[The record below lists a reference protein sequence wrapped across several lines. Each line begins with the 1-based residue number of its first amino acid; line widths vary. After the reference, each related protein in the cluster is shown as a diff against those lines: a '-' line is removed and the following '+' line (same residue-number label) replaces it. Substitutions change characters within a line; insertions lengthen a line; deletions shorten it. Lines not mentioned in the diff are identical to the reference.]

1 MENCR
6 EEWYDAERKVSVT
19 VADVT
24 AAANALVSGHLAG
37 PTSARF
43 LSEALAAAALF
54 GAETS
59 EQDEVVSLQMKCSG
73 PLGGLNVE
81 CTAAGTLRGYTERK
95 VLDDFDGLGKADPRK
110 VVGDAKWQVTRS
122 VPGKIISQGI
132 STSLDGYLAG
142 SLQRRATI
150 RVEAEVGDDCVVAS
164 ARGVLV
170 EDMPDAAG
178 ELVCCRLQDLKSI
191 FVSPRRILGE
201 LGLKGAELK
210 RTTLLSFACRCSQ
223 ERAEAIVAALPE
235 AERAALPKPATIVC
249 HMCGHAFTV
258 AV

>member
-6 EEWYDAERKVSVT
+6 EEWYDPERKVSVT

-24 AAANALVSGHLAG
+24 AAANALVQGHLSG

-43 LSEALAAAALF
+43 LAEALAAAALF

-59 EQDEVVSLQMKCSG
+59 ERDEVVSLQMKCSG

-122 VPGKIISQGI
+122 VPGRIVSQGI
-132 STSLDGYLAG
+132 AASLDGYLAG

-150 RVEAEVGDDCVVAS
+150 RVEAEVGDDCTVAS

-170 EDMPDAAG
+170 EDLPDAVG
-178 ELVCCRLQDLKSI
+178 GLVSCRLQDLKSI

-201 LGLKGAELK
+201 LGLKCAELK
-210 RTTLLSFACRCSQ
+210 RTTPLSFACRCSQ

-249 HMCGHAFTV
+249 HMCGHVFTV
-258 AV
+258 S

>member
-1 MENCR
+1 M
-6 EEWYDAERKVSVT
+6 
-19 VADVT
+19 
-24 AAANALVSGHLAG
+24 
-37 PTSARF
+37 
-43 LSEALAAAALF
+43 
-54 GAETS
+54 
-59 EQDEVVSLQMKCSG
+59 
-73 PLGGLNVE
+73 E

-122 VPGKIISQGI
+122 VPGRIVSQGI
-132 STSLDGYLAG
+132 AASLDGYLAG

-170 EDMPDAAG
+170 EDMPDAVG

-210 RTTLLSFACRCSQ
+210 RTTPLSFACRCSQ

>member
-73 PLGGLNVE
+73 VRIPSSW
-81 CTAAGTLRGYTERK
+81 RGSQYRR
-95 VLDDFDGLGKADPRK
+95 F
-110 VVGDAKWQVTRS
+110 WC
-122 VPGKIISQGI
+122 II
-132 STSLDGYLAG
+132 
-142 SLQRRATI
+142 
-150 RVEAEVGDDCVVAS
+150 
-164 ARGVLV
+164 
-170 EDMPDAAG
+170 
-178 ELVCCRLQDLKSI
+178 
-191 FVSPRRILGE
+191 
-201 LGLKGAELK
+201 
-210 RTTLLSFACRCSQ
+210 
-223 ERAEAIVAALPE
+223 
-235 AERAALPKPATIVC
+235 
-249 HMCGHAFTV
+249 
-258 AV
+258 